1 MHQRQCENVCD
12 LAVEFAKLMAAGA
25 VLPMQNEAEPMM
37 TRFAVA
43 ITVAVLLGCWPVY
56 AQVGGMGIFPGPALG
71 MTSPLRVGPGSP
83 VAPTRIPMGATELTS
98 SGVSPLT
105 SGASP
110 LGLAIGGIA
119 TCSGAGGSLPQAS
132 PGMGTSMPGT
142 SGMSTAGTVG
152 STTIFDGGGTSG
164 SASGTCAG
172 IAGAPSAGSATPSTG
187 MGSTLLVS
195 RLGIPLGSTE
205 IGVGGL
211 SPPSA
216 ALTPTPLAALMTFTP
231 LVVTPIDGAPFD
243 VGEHG
248 SMPDD
253 RNRHSLDRRRAFHV
267 WVAPCDRNSSDRR
280 DGNVDLLLNGTV
292 VDFRRDDRSRRI
304 LGLASQ
310 RGLKF
315 VSQSWFNLDATWAST
330 LVLVGVLSLVISLA
344 ASPALETTAWL
355 SI

>member
-12 LAVEFAKLMAAGA
+12 LAVEFARLIAAGA
-25 VLPMQNEAEPMM
+25 VLPMQNEAEPVM

-43 ITVAVLLGCWPVY
+43 TTATVLLGCWP
-56 AQVGGMGIFPGPALG
+56 QVGGMGIFPGPALG
-71 MTSPLRVGPGSP
+71 MTSPLGVGPGSP

-142 SGMSTAGTVG
+142 SFNTGMSTAGTVG

-172 IAGAPSAGSATPSTG
+172 TAGAPSAGSAAPSTG
-187 MGSTLLVS
+187 MGSTSSVS

-211 SPPSA
+211 SPPSV
-216 ALTPTPLAALMTFTP
+216 ALTPNPLAPLMTLTP
-231 LVVTPIDGAPFD
+231 LVVTPNPTAPLSTL
-243 VGEHG
+243 G
-248 SMPDD
+248 ST
-253 RNRHSLDRRRAFHV
+253 
-267 WVAPCDRNSSDRR
+267 APC
-280 DGNVDLLLNGTV
+280 LTTGT
-292 VDFRRDDRSRRI
+292 
-304 LGLASQ
+304 G
-310 RGLKF
+310 
-315 VSQSWFNLDATWAST
+315 T
-330 LVLVGVLSLVISLA
+330 
-344 ASPALETTAWL
+344 L
-355 SI
+355 SIAGGPSTFGSPLATGIPPTAGMGTSTSC

>member
-1 MHQRQCENVCD
+1 MHQRRCENVCD
-12 LAVEFAKLMAAGA
+12 LAVEFARLIAAGA

-43 ITVAVLLGCWPVY
+43 TTAAVLLGCWPAY

-71 MTSPLRVGPGSP
+71 MTSPLGVGPGSP

-142 SGMSTAGTVG
+142 SFNTGMSTAGTVG

-172 IAGAPSAGSATPSTG
+172 TAGAPSAGSAAPSTG
-187 MGSTLLVS
+187 MGSTSSVS

-211 SPPSA
+211 SPPSV
-216 ALTPTPLAALMTFTP
+216 ALTPNPLAPLMTLTP
-231 LVVTPIDGAPFD
+231 LVVTPNPTAPLSTL
-243 VGEHG
+243 G
-248 SMPDD
+248 ST
-253 RNRHSLDRRRAFHV
+253 
-267 WVAPCDRNSSDRR
+267 APC
-280 DGNVDLLLNGTV
+280 LTTGT
-292 VDFRRDDRSRRI
+292 
-304 LGLASQ
+304 G
-310 RGLKF
+310 
-315 VSQSWFNLDATWAST
+315 T
-330 LVLVGVLSLVISLA
+330 
-344 ASPALETTAWL
+344 L
-355 SI
+355 SIAGGPSTFGSPLATGIPPTAGMGTSTSC

>member
-12 LAVEFAKLMAAGA
+12 LAVEFARLIAAGA

-43 ITVAVLLGCWPVY
+43 TTAAVLLGCWPAY
-56 AQVGGMGIFPGPALG
+56 AQVGGMGISPGPPLG
-71 MTSPLRVGPGSP
+71 MTSPLSVGPGSP

-119 TCSGAGGSLPQAS
+119 TCSSAGGSLSQA
-132 PGMGTSMPGT
+132 MPGT
-142 SGMSTAGTVG
+142 SFNTGMSTAGTVG

-172 IAGAPSAGSATPSTG
+172 TAGAPSAGSAAPSTG
-187 MGSTLLVS
+187 MGSTSSVS

-211 SPPSA
+211 SPPSV
-216 ALTPTPLAALMTFTP
+216 ALTPNPLAPLMTLTP
-231 LVVTPIDGAPFD
+231 LVVTPNPTAPLSTL
-243 VGEHG
+243 G
-248 SMPDD
+248 ST
-253 RNRHSLDRRRAFHV
+253 
-267 WVAPCDRNSSDRR
+267 APC
-280 DGNVDLLLNGTV
+280 LTTGT
-292 VDFRRDDRSRRI
+292 
-304 LGLASQ
+304 G
-310 RGLKF
+310 
-315 VSQSWFNLDATWAST
+315 T
-330 LVLVGVLSLVISLA
+330 
-344 ASPALETTAWL
+344 L
-355 SI
+355 SIAGGPSTFGSPLATGIPPTAGLGTSTSC

>member
-1 MHQRQCENVCD
+1 
-12 LAVEFAKLMAAGA
+12 
-25 VLPMQNEAEPMM
+25 MM

-43 ITVAVLLGCWPVY
+43 TTAAVLSGCWPAY

-71 MTSPLRVGPGSP
+71 MTSPLGVGPGSP

-142 SGMSTAGTVG
+142 SFNTGMSTAGTVG

-172 IAGAPSAGSATPSTG
+172 TAGAPSAGSAVPSTG
-187 MGSTLLVS
+187 MGSTSSVS

-211 SPPSA
+211 SPPSV
-216 ALTPTPLAALMTFTP
+216 ALTPNPLAPLMTLTP
-231 LVVTPIDGAPFD
+231 LVVTPNPTAPLSTL
-243 VGEHG
+243 G
-248 SMPDD
+248 ST
-253 RNRHSLDRRRAFHV
+253 
-267 WVAPCDRNSSDRR
+267 APC
-280 DGNVDLLLNGTV
+280 LTTGT
-292 VDFRRDDRSRRI
+292 
-304 LGLASQ
+304 G
-310 RGLKF
+310 
-315 VSQSWFNLDATWAST
+315 T
-330 LVLVGVLSLVISLA
+330 
-344 ASPALETTAWL
+344 L
-355 SI
+355 SIAGGPSTFGSPLATGIPPTAGMGTSTSC

>member
-1 MHQRQCENVCD
+1 MSWTASVPAISAAFLGSIVEAVEALTIL
-12 LAVEFAKLMAAGA
+12 LAVATATGVALARLIATGA
-25 VLPMQNEAEPMM
+25 VA
-37 TRFAVA
+37 TTA
-43 ITVAVLLGCWPVY
+43 TVLLGCWPAY

-71 MTSPLRVGPGSP
+71 MTSPLGVGPGSP

-142 SGMSTAGTVG
+142 SFNTGMSTAGTVG

-172 IAGAPSAGSATPSTG
+172 TAGAPSAGSATPSTG
-187 MGSTLLVS
+187 MGSTSSVS

-211 SPPSA
+211 SPPSV
-216 ALTPTPLAALMTFTP
+216 ALTPNPLAPLMTLTP
-231 LVVTPIDGAPFD
+231 LVVTPNPTAPLSTL
-243 VGEHG
+243 G
-248 SMPDD
+248 ST
-253 RNRHSLDRRRAFHV
+253 
-267 WVAPCDRNSSDRR
+267 APC
-280 DGNVDLLLNGTV
+280 LTTGT
-292 VDFRRDDRSRRI
+292 
-304 LGLASQ
+304 G
-310 RGLKF
+310 
-315 VSQSWFNLDATWAST
+315 T
-330 LVLVGVLSLVISLA
+330 
-344 ASPALETTAWL
+344 L
-355 SI
+355 SIAGGPSTFGSPLATGIPPTAGMGTSTSC

>member
-12 LAVEFAKLMAAGA
+12 LAVEFARLIAAGA

-43 ITVAVLLGCWPVY
+43 TTAAVLLGCWPAY

-71 MTSPLRVGPGSP
+71 MTSPLGVGPGSP

-119 TCSGAGGSLPQAS
+119 TCSSAGGSLSQA
-132 PGMGTSMPGT
+132 MPGT
-142 SGMSTAGTVG
+142 SFNTGMSTAGTVG

-172 IAGAPSAGSATPSTG
+172 TAGAPPSAGSAAPSTG
-187 MGSTLLVS
+187 MGSTSSVS

-211 SPPSA
+211 SPPSV
-216 ALTPTPLAALMTFTP
+216 ALTPNPLAPLMTLTP
-231 LVVTPIDGAPFD
+231 LVVTPNPTAPLSTL
-243 VGEHG
+243 G
-248 SMPDD
+248 ST
-253 RNRHSLDRRRAFHV
+253 
-267 WVAPCDRNSSDRR
+267 APC
-280 DGNVDLLLNGTV
+280 LTTGT
-292 VDFRRDDRSRRI
+292 
-304 LGLASQ
+304 G
-310 RGLKF
+310 
-315 VSQSWFNLDATWAST
+315 T
-330 LVLVGVLSLVISLA
+330 
-344 ASPALETTAWL
+344 L
-355 SI
+355 SIAGGPSTFGSPLATGISPTAGLGTSTSC